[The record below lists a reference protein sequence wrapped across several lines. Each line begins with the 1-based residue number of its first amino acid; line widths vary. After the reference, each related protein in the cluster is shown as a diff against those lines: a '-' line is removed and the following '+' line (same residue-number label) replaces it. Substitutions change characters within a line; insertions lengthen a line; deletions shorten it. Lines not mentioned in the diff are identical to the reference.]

1 MTNKNTNGVS
11 ASSVASY
18 GRTICIVVAMLY
30 MVKVMNVK
38 IVSDETMDSQKSMY
52 SPSLSNALT
61 LTPNDNS
68 KEPFISLER
77 QNQWIDNEFKA
88 ADPAEHEWCVNAMK
102 EGTYFQKANRDG
114 AQFSQDIFIARNLF
128 MKDIMKGKKGFYI
141 EAGANHYRDISSTW
155 FYDKC
160 LGWDGLCVEPQARY
174 QDDIRKYRSCTLVPM
189 CITKE
194 RIDMIFQSSSNK
206 GAGMQVKP
214 MGPEGVPTG
223 WTKVEC
229 ASLNEIMASY
239 SGGRTYVDLFI
250 LDVEG
255 EETNVLNAIDWERLS
270 FGAILIEDGRIPSPK
285 RMDYQL
291 SMKGYELFHMMA
303 IDSLYIRRKQETLWY
318 PPDWQVFEGVM
329 SRNAMNN
336 PNDAGSF

>member
-1 MTNKNTNGVS
+1 L
-11 ASSVASY
+11 A
-18 GRTICIVVAMLY
+18 
-30 MVKVMNVK
+30 
-38 IVSDETMDSQKSMY
+38 
-52 SPSLSNALT
+52 NALT

-77 QNQWIDNEFKA
+77 QNQWIENEFKA
-88 ADPAEHEWCVNAMK
+88 ADPHEQEWCVNVMK
-102 EGTYFQKANRDG
+102 EGTYFKKGNREG

-141 EAGANHYRDISSTW
+141 EAGANHYRTISSTW

-160 LGWDGLCVEPQARY
+160 LGWDGLCVEPQERY

-194 RIDMIFQSSSNK
+194 RIEMIFESSKNP
-206 GAGMQVKP
+206 GAGMQVRP
-214 MGPEGVPTG
+214 MGPEGVPDG

-229 ASLNEIMASY
+229 APLNEIMASY
-239 SGGRTYVDLFI
+239 GGRTYADLFI

-270 FGAILIEDGRIPSPK
+270 FGAILIEDGRIPNPK

-291 SMKGYELFHMMA
+291 SMKGYQKFHMLS
-303 IDSLYIRRKQETLWY
+303 IDSLYVRRKQENLWY
-318 PPDWQVFEGVM
+318 PPDWQKFEYVM
-329 SRNAMNN
+329 SRKANK
-336 PNDAGSF
+336 DIGSF